1 MMTHAERM
9 DSDAFLE
16 SCRLASER
24 ESLRVRMP
32 SREEIETVKRQIRA
46 ENDARDVHR
55 GPPQLKVYRRPKVC
69 RTSYGQ
75 RHITRER

>member
-1 MMTHAERM
+1 MLNSM
-9 DSDAFLE
+9 DSDTFLE

-32 SREEIETVKRQIRA
+32 SREEIESVKQQIRA
-46 ENDARDVHR
+46 ENDARDAHR

-69 RTSYGQ
+69 RTTYSQG
-75 RHITRER
+75 HVTRDL